1 MSPHIL
7 LYGANG
13 YTAGLI
19 LDRAREAGVP
29 LIVAGRNAAAVSHI
43 AAEYG
48 CAARIFDLDDPH
60 AVAANLNDVGVVLNA
75 AGPFVHTAEPLAR
88 ACLQAR
94 VHYLDI
100 TGEIPVFDA
109 LMALDGPAR
118 EAGILL
124 MPGVGFDV
132 VPTDCLAAH
141 LKRALPEASHLAL
154 AFRGLNRLSRG
165 TARTAIELGHEAGWI
180 RRDGTLQRVP
190 LAHKCRTLDLG
201 EESVEAMTIPWGDVA
216 TAWHTTGIPNIETY
230 LILPPAAIRWIRRG
244 ARLQGLLRFAAL
256 RQALQALIQRT
267 LVGPDSQARAREM
280 TVCWGEACDTAGHC
294 VRARLTLP
302 NAYTLTAWTALE
314 IAQRVLAGECPPG
327 YATPAGCF
335 GADFILAFPGA
346 TRVDLP

>member
-1 MSPHIL
+1 MSPNIL

-13 YTAGLI
+13 YTADLI

-29 LIVAGRNAAAVSHI
+29 LIVAGRNAIAVRHI
-43 AAEYG
+43 ADEYG
-48 CAARIFDLDDPH
+48 CTARIFGLDDPH
-60 AVAANLNDVGVVLNA
+60 VVSANLNDVGVVLNA

-88 ACLQAR
+88 ACLRAN

-100 TGEIPVFDA
+100 TGEIPVFDT

-118 EAGILL
+118 EAGIML

-141 LKRALPEASHLAL
+141 LKRALPEATHLAL

-165 TARTAIELGHEAGWI
+165 TARTAIELGHESGWI
-180 RRDGTLQRVP
+180 RRAGALQRVP
-190 LAHKCRTLDLG
+190 LAYRTRTLDLG
-201 EESVEAMTIPWGDVA
+201 EGPVTAMSIPWGDVA

-244 ARLQGLLRFAAL
+244 TRLQGLLRFAPV
-256 RQALQALIQRT
+256 RRALQALIQRT
-267 LVGPDSQARAREM
+267 LIGPDAQARARET
-280 TVCWGEACDTAGHC
+280 TVCWGEACDATGHC

-314 IAQRVLAGECPPG
+314 IAQRVLAGEYQPG

-335 GADFILAFPGA
+335 GPDFILTFPGA
-346 TRVDLP
+346 ARVDLP